1 MLKFELCRACG
12 AGALFYEMLLPDGA
26 AGGSGFGSG
35 SRRSGPVCG
44 GTHKSFAEQYETGD
58 TSKYADHYGG
68 GVHRNDTC
76 GCAKGETDNL
86 MDDNGTAYTERVVK
100 SSCCRQESKKKTPLT
115 SMNNAETSFASASG
129 TAEKYVRSQKRKLR
143 YPQLFGNRKAE
154 KGASPQDRRG
164 NRRACA
170 R

>member
-86 MDDNGTAYTERVVK
+86 MDDNVTAYTERVVK
-100 SSCCRQESKKKTPLT
+100 SSCCRQESKKK
-115 SMNNAETSFASASG
+115 
-129 TAEKYVRSQKRKLR
+129 
-143 YPQLFGNRKAE
+143 
-154 KGASPQDRRG
+154 RR
-164 NRRACA
+164 
-170 R
+170 